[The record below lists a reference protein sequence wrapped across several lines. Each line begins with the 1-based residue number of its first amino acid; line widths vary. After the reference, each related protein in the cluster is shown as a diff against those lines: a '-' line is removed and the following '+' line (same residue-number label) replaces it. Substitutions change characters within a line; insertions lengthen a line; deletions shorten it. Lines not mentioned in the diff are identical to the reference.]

1 MEGYAMR
8 AKNRRGGFTLIELL
22 VVISIIAVL
31 AGLVMT
37 ATMKVR
43 QQSRKVQCSNNL
55 RQIGIAS
62 QLYLNDYRIFPY
74 DYGIQVDKDEDR
86 DPFDDEDAGT
96 KGYNHIQLLFNVN
109 MLDNSEV
116 VICGAST
123 DQEAGEEE
131 DGVITLRRMNC
142 SYNWTKKPR
151 GDGDRSTVPL
161 AADRAEKDGSP
172 EENNHVD
179 GRNVLHIDGSVKW
192 VTSKKYAKKYA
203 DLLTE
208 G

>member
-1 MEGYAMR
+1 MR

-43 QQSRKVQCSNNL
+43 QESRKVQCSNNL

-62 QLYLNDYRIFPY
+62 QLYLNDFRIFPY
-74 DYGIQVDKDEDR
+74 DYGVKVDEDEDD

-96 KGYNHIQLLFNVN
+96 QGYNHIQLLFNVN
-109 MLDNSEV
+109 ALDNPDV

-123 DQEAGEEE
+123 DQPAGEDEE
-131 DGVITLRRMNC
+131 GIIRLRHTNC
-142 SYNWTKKPR
+142 SYNWTKRPR
-151 GDGDRSTVPL
+151 GDGDKSTVPL
-161 AADRAEKDGSP
+161 AADRFEKSKDDDDTLES
-172 EENNHVD
+172 NNHAD
-179 GRNVLHIDGSVKW
+179 GRNVLHIDGSVKF
-192 VTSKKYAKKYA
+192 VRSKDYAKKYA

-208 G
+208 R

>member
-1 MEGYAMR
+1 MR

-74 DYGIQVDKDEDR
+74 DYGVKVDKDEDE

-96 KGYNHIQLLFNVN
+96 QGYNHIQLLFNTN
-109 MLDNSEV
+109 MLDNPEV

-123 DQEAGEEE
+123 DQEASEDEE
-131 DGVITLRRMNC
+131 GIFRLRRMNC

-151 GDGDRSTVPL
+151 GDGDRSTAPL
-161 AADRAEKDGSP
+161 AADRFEKSKDDDALES
-172 EENNHVD
+172 NNHAD

-192 VTSKKYAKKYA
+192 VTSKVYAKKYA
-203 DLLTE
+203 DLLTDR
-208 G
+208 